1 MGEVPS
7 SSEWLSI
14 MVSFFAAKVAS
25 LLLCASNPDPVRVEQ
40 PETNVARSGPSAKMT
55 EVFKTRYFQSKD
67 RAIRRQILP
76 MVWKAR
82 YFAFSL
88 QKEVL
93 LLQRPELDAVGFEIG
108 AQSVLAFF

>member
-88 QKEVL
+88 QKEV
-93 LLQRPELDAVGFEIG
+93 RSEERRVGKECRSRG
-108 AQSVLAFF
+108 ARD